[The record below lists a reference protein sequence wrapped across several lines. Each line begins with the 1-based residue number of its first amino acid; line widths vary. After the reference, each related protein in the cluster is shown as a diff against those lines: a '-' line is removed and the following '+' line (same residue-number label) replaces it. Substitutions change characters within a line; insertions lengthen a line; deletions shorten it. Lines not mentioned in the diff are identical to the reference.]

1 VARPPSHGHVLSI
14 VVEVDPLLDTVVNGR
29 YHVVRKLGE
38 GGMSLVYE
46 VQHVKLKRQ
55 FALKRLLPMLAS
67 HEEALVRFERE
78 AELLASLHHPN
89 VVEITDWDN
98 LPDGTPFMIL
108 EFLHGAHIRVRID
121 RGPLPWEAIARIGD
135 QTMSALQLAHRIGIT
150 HRDLK
155 PENLF
160 ISIDDSGEERV
171 KLLDF
176 GVSKLRGVG
185 RTTGAFAML
194 GTPSYMSPEQAQ
206 GQTDLIGPSTDVWAM
221 GTILYEMAT
230 QRIAFTGE
238 SLATTVVNITSGRP
252 DPITSFR
259 ADAPPAFVDLV
270 DRAISLD
277 PERRIVT
284 IEELRAGLKTALE
297 PRLRVPTPVSGM
309 VPLVKATTG
318 PIEVQSAPFVARTSS
333 QSLPRAASPALST
346 MPARASSPALG
357 QPPVTSLPPP
367 RNLNYWIIGTTAI
380 VALLAVLLVAFLH

>member
-1 VARPPSHGHVLSI
+1 
-14 VVEVDPLLDTVVNGR
+14 VEDDPLLDTVVNGR
-29 YHVVRKLGE
+29 YRVVRKLGE

-46 VQHVKLKRQ
+46 VHHVKLKRQ
-55 FALKRLLPMLAS
+55 FALKRLLPMLTGNA
-67 HEEALVRFERE
+67 EALVRFERE

-89 VVEITDWDN
+89 VVEIVDWDN
-98 LPDGTPFMIL
+98 LPDGTPFFIL

-121 RGPLPWEAIARIGD
+121 RGPLPWEAIARIGE

-206 GQTDLIGPSTDVWAM
+206 GLTDEIGPSTDVWAM

-230 QRIAFTGE
+230 QRVAFTGE
-238 SLATTVVNITSGRP
+238 SLAATVVNITSGRP
-252 DPITSFR
+252 EPITSLR
-259 ADAPPAFVDLV
+259 PDAPQAFVELV

-277 PERRIVT
+277 PQRRIVT

-297 PRLRVPTPVSGM
+297 PRLRISTPIQGVA
-309 VPLVKATTG
+309 PLARPSTG
-318 PIEVQSAPFVARTSS
+318 PIEVSQPFVARTSS
-333 QSLPRAASPALST
+333 QQLAPV
-346 MPARASSPALG
+346 RASSPALAHAAA
-357 QPPVTSLPPP
+357 VTSLPPP
-367 RNLNYWIIGTTAI
+367 RNLNFWIIGTTAI
-380 VALLAVLLVAFLH
+380 VAIVAVLLVAFLH

>member
-1 VARPPSHGHVLSI
+1 
-14 VVEVDPLLDTVVNGR
+14 VEDDPLLDTVVNGR
-29 YHVVRKLGE
+29 YRVVRKLGE

-46 VQHVKLKRQ
+46 VHHVKLKRQ
-55 FALKRLLPMLAS
+55 FALKRLLPMLTGNA
-67 HEEALVRFERE
+67 EALVRFERE

-89 VVEITDWDN
+89 VVEIVDWDN
-98 LPDGTPFMIL
+98 LADGTPFFIL

-121 RGPLPWEAIARIGD
+121 RGPLPWEAIARIGE

-206 GQTDLIGPSTDVWAM
+206 GLTDEIGPSTDVWAM

-230 QRIAFTGE
+230 QRVAFTGE
-238 SLATTVVNITSGRP
+238 SLAATVVNITSGRP
-252 DPITSFR
+252 EPITSLR
-259 ADAPPAFVDLV
+259 ADAPPAFVELV

-277 PERRIVT
+277 PQRRIVT
-284 IEELRAGLKTALE
+284 IEELRAGLKAALE
-297 PRLRVPTPVSGM
+297 PRLRVATPVQG
-309 VPLVKATTG
+309 VAPLTRPSTG
-318 PIEVQSAPFVARTSS
+318 PIEVSQPFVARTSS
-333 QSLPRAASPALST
+333 QQLAPV
-346 MPARASSPALG
+346 RASSPALAHAAA
-357 QPPVTSLPPP
+357 VTSLPPP
-367 RNLNYWIIGTTAI
+367 RNLNFWIIGTTAI
-380 VALLAVLLVAFLH
+380 VAIVAVLLVAFLH